1 MGRCRIRCEMDN
13 GINHINRPFDE
24 LRDLGLMKSEGSLS
38 LSKGPYPMNN
48 KTRIVIAG
56 PTASGK
62 TAFSIELAKA
72 LNTVILSADS
82 RQFYKEMSIGTAA
95 PTEEELSQVKHYFVH
110 HISIEDKYDVADYE
124 RDVLQLLDEL
134 FKTHDTVI
142 MTGGSGLFIDAV
154 CNGIDAMPDVEPE
167 IREKVQKLFD
177 EGGLKALQNEVQR
190 VDPEYYAI
198 VDQQNPRRLQ
208 RALEVCYQTGQ
219 PFSSFRSGNAVQR
232 DFEIKKYALLWDRQQ
247 LIERI
252 DKRVDMMM
260 EQGLLEEAKALY
272 PKRHL
277 NALNTVGYKELFSY
291 FDGQCTLE
299 EAVEQIKIHTRQSA
313 KRQMTWLRRDKSYTW
328 ITPDELCCDSPC
340 RRHDLLFTP
349 HGTVWGSQT

>member
-1 MGRCRIRCEMDN
+1 
-13 GINHINRPFDE
+13 
-24 LRDLGLMKSEGSLS
+24 MKTL
-38 LSKGPYPMNN
+38 
-48 KTRIVIAG
+48 IVIAG

-62 TAFSIELAKA
+62 TAFAIEMAKT

-95 PTEEELSQVKHYFVH
+95 PTEEELSQAKHYFVH

-124 RDVLQLLDEL
+124 RDAIALLDEL
-134 FKTHDTVI
+134 FKTRDAVI

-154 CNGIDAMPDVEPE
+154 CNGIDAMPDVQPE
-167 IREKVQKLFD
+167 IREKAQKLYD
-177 EGGLKALQNEVQR
+177 EGGLKALQDEVQR
-190 VDPEYYAI
+190 LDPEFYEL

-232 DFEIKKYALLWDRQQ
+232 DFAIKKYAILWDRQQ

-252 DKRVDMMM
+252 DKRVDLMM
-260 EQGLLEEAKALY
+260 EQGLLAEAKALY

-277 NALNTVGYKELFSY
+277 NALNTVGYKELFAY
-291 FDGQCTLE
+291 FDGQCTLA
-299 EAVEQIKIHTRQSA
+299 EAVEQIKIHTRQYA
-313 KRQMTWLRRDKSYTW
+313 KRQMTWLRKDTSYQW
-328 ITPDELCCDSPC
+328 IMPKDFDNTVSA
-340 RRHDLLFTP
+340 LL
-349 HGTVWGSQT
+349 QEMA

>member
-1 MGRCRIRCEMDN
+1 MSD
-13 GINHINRPFDE
+13 
-24 LRDLGLMKSEGSLS
+24 K
-38 LSKGPYPMNN
+38 N
-48 KTRIVIAG
+48 KTLIVIAG

-82 RQFYKEMSIGTAA
+82 RQFYKEMCIGTAA
-95 PTEEELSQVKHYFVH
+95 PTDDELSQAKHYFVH

-134 FKTHDTVI
+134 FKTHDAVI

-154 CNGIDAMPDVEPE
+154 CNGIDAMPDVQPG
-167 IREKVQKLFD
+167 IREKVQKLLD
-177 EGGLKALQNEVQR
+177 EGGLKALQDEVQR
-190 VDPEYYAI
+190 LDRLDPEYYAI

-219 PFSSFRSGNAVQR
+219 PFSSFRSGNAVHR
-232 DFEIKKYALLWDRQQ
+232 DFDIKKYALLWDRQA

-277 NALNTVGYKELFSY
+277 NALNTVGYKELFAY
-291 FDGQCTLE
+291 FDGLCTLE
-299 EAVEQIKIHTRQSA
+299 EAVEQIKIHTRQYA
-313 KRQMTWLRRDKSYTW
+313 KRQMTWLRKDKGYTW

-349 HGTVWGSQT
+349 HGIVWGSTH

>member
-1 MGRCRIRCEMDN
+1 
-13 GINHINRPFDE
+13 
-24 LRDLGLMKSEGSLS
+24 MKTL
-38 LSKGPYPMNN
+38 
-48 KTRIVIAG
+48 IVIAG

-62 TAFSIELAKA
+62 TAFAIKLAQA

-95 PTEEELSQVKHYFVH
+95 PTKEELSQAKHYFVH

-124 RDVLQLLDEL
+124 HDVLQLLDKL
-134 FKTHDTVI
+134 FKTHDAVI

-167 IREKVQKLFD
+167 IREKVEKLYHD
-177 EGGLKALQNEVQR
+177 EGLLGMQEVLKLL
-190 VDPEYYAI
+190 DPDYYAI

-208 RALEVCYQTGQ
+208 RALEVGYQTGK
-219 PFSSFRSGNAVQR
+219 PFSSFRSGNTVQR
-232 DFEIKKYALLWDRQQ
+232 DFDIKKYAILWDRQE

-277 NALNTVGYKELFSY
+277 NALNTVGYKELFAY
-291 FDGQCTLE
+291 FDGGCSLK
-299 EAVEQIKIHTRQSA
+299 EAVEQIKIHTRQYA
-313 KRQMTWLRRDKSYTW
+313 KRQMTWLRKDIGYQW
-328 ITPDELCCDSPC
+328 IMPEDFDNTLST
-340 RRHDLLFTP
+340 LQQGLA
-349 HGTVWGSQT
+349 